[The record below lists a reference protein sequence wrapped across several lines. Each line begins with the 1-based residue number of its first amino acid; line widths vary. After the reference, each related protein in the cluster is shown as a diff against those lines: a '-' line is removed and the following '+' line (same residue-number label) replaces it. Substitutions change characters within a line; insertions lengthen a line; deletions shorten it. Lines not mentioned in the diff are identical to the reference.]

1 MAAMMSSATQYA
13 LLMMKI
19 SRSAPTIGGC
29 CDIDFPKP
37 VIINA
42 SFD

>member
-1 MAAMMSSATQYA
+1 MAAMISSATQYA

-29 CDIDFPKP
+29 CDIYYPKP
-37 VIINA
+37 PV
-42 SFD
+42 